1 MNASIADFIPNLLQG
16 AVLTIVIAASSWAI
30 ATGLGFVFALIQ
42 RSRYVVVRGV
52 NDFVTTCLRGLPQLV
67 VIYLVYF
74 GLGQIGFDLSPFL
87 AAVIALGVTEASF
100 TAEVFRSGFATVG
113 HRRVEAAQSLGL
125 SGPQIVGSVELPILM
140 RFATAPL
147 LNSFVGLIKLST
159 LASAIGVGE
168 LLYQGRLVITR
179 TYQIVEVSLLLI
191 VLYLIF
197 TVPITR
203 SVTWIEQRMRA
214 KIA

>member
-1 MNASIADFIPNLLQG
+1 MNATIADFAPNLATG
-16 AVLTIVIAASSWAI
+16 AGLTLAIALSSWAV
-30 ATGLGFVFALIQ
+30 AVTLGFVFALIQ
-42 RSRYVVVRGV
+42 RSRVTVVRGI

-67 VIYLVYF
+67 VVYLIYF
-74 GLGQIGFDLSPFL
+74 GLGQLGLDISPFL
-87 AAVIALGVTEASF
+87 SAVIALGITEASF
-100 TAEVFRSGFATVG
+100 NAEVFRSGFATVG
-113 HRRVEAAQSLGL
+113 QRRVQAARSLGL
-125 SGPQIVGSVELPILM
+125 TGTQVIGSVELPILM

-168 LLYQGRLVITR
+168 LLYQGRIIITR

-191 VLYLIF
+191 ALYLLF

-203 SVTWIEQRMRA
+203 SVARIERRMRT